1 MVLKVRNAI
10 LQLESKTTLL
20 NVILIGQGNG
30 FVLVSLMGNIW
41 LAYVGGY
48 GQTTLE
54 FGLRKLP
61 GTLIDKDRNDMPKL
75 DDSYNVYEDNQWW
88 YAWKELT
95 IKEQTIGNATKVII
109 TELSTLVGFLQE

>member
-41 LAYVGGY
+41 LAYVGGM
-48 GQTTLE
+48 GKQHW
-54 FGLRKLP
+54 
-61 GTLIDKDRNDMPKL
+61 N
-75 DDSYNVYEDNQWW
+75 SV
-88 YAWKELT
+88 
-95 IKEQTIGNATKVII
+95 
-109 TELSTLVGFLQE
+109 